1 MPHDLLNSGSFLL
14 KTTPQTKHPS
24 KEELDE
30 LLLASKA
37 VLSMTDFQSCARKI
51 FDSCCRVTGAT
62 SGYVALLDDA
72 GEENEVLFLE
82 SGGRSCTVDPE
93 LPMVIRGL
101 RALAYSSGASV
112 YDNNFNNSEWMQH
125 MPQGHVQ
132 LDNVLFAPLNIDQ
145 QTVGIIGIANKDGN
159 FSERDAK
166 LSTTFGEFA
175 AIALKNS
182 QYLEGMKQSFEKQ
195 LSLEKQLQHATKMQ
209 AMGVLSAS
217 IAHEFNNPLAGITN
231 IIHGIKNRAVYDEED
246 AELIDMA
253 IRECARL
260 KDLIG
265 SLHDFNRPSSG
276 TFAQMDV
283 HSTIRGLLVLCNHL
297 FNTKKL
303 SVTTHFQPGLPHVH
317 AVADQIKQVLLN
329 LLNNAVD
336 ACSFYGTIIIKT
348 GTTDGHVFIDITDD
362 GKGMD
367 AETVQRIFD
376 PFFTTRAEVKGIGLG
391 LSVSY
396 GIIRRHQGKI
406 VVESEPQKG
415 STFRILL
422 PRRRTNETQKEDTG
436 GR

>member
-1 MPHDLLNSGSFLL
+1 M
-14 KTTPQTKHPS
+14 KTVSQTQQPTK
-24 KEELDE
+24 KELDE

-37 VLSMTDFQSCARKI
+37 VLTMTDFQSCARKI

-62 SGYVALLDDA
+62 SGYVALLDET

-82 SGGRSCTVDPE
+82 AGGRECSVDPT
-93 LPMVIRGL
+93 LPMPIRGL
-101 RALAYSSGASV
+101 RAEAYASGNAV
-112 YDNNFNNSEWMQH
+112 YDNNFNDSEWMQY
-125 MPQGHVQ
+125 MPQGHVP
-132 LDNVLFAPLNIDQ
+132 LDNVLFAPLNIDRK
-145 QTVGIIGIANKDGN
+145 TVGILGVANKEGN
-159 FSERDAK
+159 FSDHDAK
-166 LSTTFGEFA
+166 LSTAYGEFA
-175 AIALKNS
+175 AIALRNS
-182 QYLEGMKQSFEKQ
+182 RYLEEMKQSFEKQ

-209 AMGVLSAS
+209 AMGMLSAS

-231 IIHGIKNRAVYDEED
+231 IIHGVKKRAVYDQED

-260 KDLIG
+260 KDLIT
-265 SLHDFNRPSSG
+265 SLNDFNRPSSG

-283 HSTIRGLLVLCNHL
+283 HSAIRGLLVLCTHL

-329 LLNNAVD
+329 LLNNAVE

-348 GTTDGHVFIDITDD
+348 GTKDGHVFIDITDD

-367 AETVQRIFD
+367 AETAQRIFD

-396 GIIRRHQGKI
+396 GILRRHQGKI
-406 VVESEPQKG
+406 IVESEPHKG

-422 PRRRTNETQKEDTG
+422 PLRRTGEAQKEDTG

>member
-1 MPHDLLNSGSFLL
+1 V
-14 KTTPQTKHPS
+14 KTVSQTQQPTK
-24 KEELDE
+24 KELDE

-37 VLSMTDFQSCARKI
+37 VLTMTDFQSCARKI

-62 SGYVALLDDA
+62 SGYVALLDET

-82 SGGRSCTVDPE
+82 AGGRECSVDPT
-93 LPMVIRGL
+93 LPMPIRGL
-101 RALAYSSGASV
+101 RAEAYASGNAV
-112 YDNNFNNSEWMQH
+112 YDNNFNDSEWMQY
-125 MPQGHVQ
+125 MPQGHVP
-132 LDNVLFAPLNIDQ
+132 LDNVLFAPLNIDRK
-145 QTVGIIGIANKDGN
+145 TVGILGVANKEGN
-159 FSERDAK
+159 FSDHDAK
-166 LSTTFGEFA
+166 LSTAYGEFA
-175 AIALKNS
+175 AIALRNS
-182 QYLEGMKQSFEKQ
+182 RYLEEMKQSFEKQ

-209 AMGVLSAS
+209 AMGMLSAS

-231 IIHGIKNRAVYDEED
+231 IIHGVKKRAVYDQED

-260 KDLIG
+260 KDLIT
-265 SLHDFNRPSSG
+265 SLNDFNRPSSG

-283 HSTIRGLLVLCNHL
+283 HSAIRGLLVLCTHL

-329 LLNNAVD
+329 LLNNAVE

-348 GTTDGHVFIDITDD
+348 GTKDGHVFIDITDD

-367 AETVQRIFD
+367 AETAQRIFD

-396 GIIRRHQGKI
+396 GILRRHQGKI
-406 VVESEPQKG
+406 IVESEPHKG

-422 PRRRTNETQKEDTG
+422 PLRRTGEAQKEDTG